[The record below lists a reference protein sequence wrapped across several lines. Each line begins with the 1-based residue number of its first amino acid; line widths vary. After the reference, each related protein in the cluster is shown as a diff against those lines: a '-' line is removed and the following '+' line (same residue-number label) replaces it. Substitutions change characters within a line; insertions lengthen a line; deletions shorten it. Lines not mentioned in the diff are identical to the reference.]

1 LKDQSQSL
9 LTSPQKRLSG
19 LTFLELLIA
28 ITLFALIMISGMML
42 LSSMIRSY
50 YIVETHPLFEQH
62 ASGVVRL
69 LEELAAATAQA
80 EERPGGK
87 HFRWARAPVSRTHT
101 LAFNINRDIAFFV
114 SELIPLPPVRAHL
127 HFEHDNEQLWLVW
140 SVDPL
145 FTNNERSY
153 QYSLVS
159 PWVADME
166 YVYFDANE
174 RSWEVE
180 RASDQSRQRATQRP
194 DHIRIIFSRGGER
207 IVRTL
212 HLNPARAL
220 L

>member
-1 LKDQSQSL
+1 MPGKHR
-9 LTSPQKRLSG
+9 KG
-19 LTFLELLIA
+19 LTFLEMLIA
-28 ITLFALIMISGMML
+28 ITLFALIMTSGMML

-80 EERPGGK
+80 EERPGGQ
-87 HFRWARAPVSRTHT
+87 HFRWDRAPVSRSNT
-101 LAFNINRDIAFFV
+101 LAFTINRDIRFFV
-114 SELIPLPPVRAHL
+114 SDLIPLPPLRAHL

-140 SVDPL
+140 SVDPR

-153 QYSLVS
+153 HYSLVS
-159 PWVADME
+159 PWVADLE
-166 YVYFDANE
+166 FVYFNANE
-174 RSWEVE
+174 RSWEIE
-180 RASDQSRQRATQRP
+180 RASDQSRNRSAQRP
-194 DHIRIIFSRGGER
+194 NHIRIIFSRGGER

-212 HLNPARAL
+212 YLNPARAL